1 MAKEIKVPT
10 ADEAKTKIN
19 NLIYKIRP
27 THAEINLVPDI
38 KNEVIKAIKL
48 RNLTFFIC
56 IVVAS
61 ASIALTAVFAS
72 IAFGQQAI
80 ADGKKNTIASL
91 SRKLSSYS
99 DLNNFLTIKDQLN
112 DLSVISQN
120 KTLLS
125 RAFNILSVVVPTG
138 ADTITISDFAV
149 NLSGTTPTISFDAQA
164 NSGQPPYID
173 YSVLESF
180 EKKVTDFLRYDYGN
194 YVDRKGA
201 KIPAYCIIEHDQ
213 DGAILSDPERGIYA
227 YWLIMGDGCNPS
239 SKQNNTDEETDNQ
252 ESSPTA
258 LGYETETYSDQ
269 TVVRIWRTPQF
280 NDWYKD
286 SAPSDSNTPYMN
298 LSGEISNVA
307 HFASKC
313 TTYTGIKNSTTGLVD
328 WATKNESCV
337 LAPSRDGV
345 KGIKITG
352 SSNGRNSDG
361 ELVLTFSAI
370 ISVNPEYFKF
380 TNTHMLATAPSGLY
394 NVTDSY
400 MQIQNIFGAP
410 ASNCDE
416 DDTLCNNKNGGNN
429 G

>member
-1 MAKEIKVPT
+1 MAKEIKVPS
-10 ADEAKTKIN
+10 ADEAKAKISS
-19 NLIYKIRP
+19 LVYKIRP
-27 THAEINLVPDI
+27 AHAEINLVPDI
-38 KNEVIKAIKL
+38 KNDAIKAIKL

-56 IVVAS
+56 IVIAA
-61 ASIALTAVFAS
+61 ASITTTAIFAS
-72 IAFGQQAI
+72 IAFGQQAV
-80 ADGKKNTIASL
+80 ANGKKDTIASL
-91 SRKLSSYS
+91 SSKLSSYS

-112 DLSVISQN
+112 DLSVISKN

-125 RAFNILSVVVPTG
+125 RAFNILSAVVPSG
-138 ADTITISDFAV
+138 PDTIIISDFSV
-149 NLSGTTPTISFDAQA
+149 NLSSATPTITFDAQA

-194 YVDRKGA
+194 YVDRSGN

-213 DGAILSDPERGIYA
+213 NGAVLSDPEKGLYA

-239 SKQNNTDEETDNQ
+239 AEQNSDDEENNTVTT
-252 ESSPTA
+252 PAA
-258 LGYETETYSDQ
+258 LGYETEVYDNQ
-269 TVVRIWRTPQF
+269 AVVRIWRTPQF
-280 NDWYKD
+280 SEWYSD
-286 SAPSDSNTPYMN
+286 SAPSDDSTPYMD
-298 LSGEISNVA
+298 LSGKISHVP

-313 TTYTGIKNSTTGLVD
+313 TTYTGIKNSATGLVD
-328 WATKNESCV
+328 WATKNESCI
-337 LAPSRDGV
+337 LAPSQGEK
-345 KGIKITG
+345 KGLKITG
-352 SSNGRNSDG
+352 SSNGRNADG

-370 ISVNPEYFKF
+370 ISVNPEFFKA

-410 ASNCDE
+410 ASDCTE
-416 DDTLCNNKNGGNN
+416 DDTLCNNRNGGNN